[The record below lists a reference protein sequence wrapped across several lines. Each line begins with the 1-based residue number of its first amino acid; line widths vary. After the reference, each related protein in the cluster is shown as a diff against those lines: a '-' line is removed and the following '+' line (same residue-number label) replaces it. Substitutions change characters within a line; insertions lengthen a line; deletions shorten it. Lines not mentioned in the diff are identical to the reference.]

1 MRPKFAVLGLG
12 STLYPDLCAA
22 SVALNA
28 KLERYGL
35 ERLCPLAKV
44 DQAAGTN
51 EAISALVGLAVK
63 LVPPELE
70 QEMQAMRDLLCYD
83 PSMYAFK
90 WHGDVD
96 MDRTRWTDDETL
108 KCLSNDKLL
117 NHPHIVSSQPF
128 TRSCSSCLRELAT
141 RWGIMHASAQ

>member
-1 MRPKFAVLGLG
+1 MRPFAVLGLG

-51 EAISALVGLAVK
+51 EAISVLVGLAVK
-63 LVPPELE
+63 LAPP
-70 QEMQAMRDLLCYD
+70 QA
-83 PSMYAFK
+83 
-90 WHGDVD
+90 
-96 MDRTRWTDDETL
+96 RTRDAGYARL
-108 KCLSNDKLL
+108 ALLRPAYVCL
-117 NHPHIVSSQPF
+117 QMA
-128 TRSCSSCLRELAT
+128 RGR
-141 RWGIMHASAQ
+141 GYG